1 MSEGQRQKFRTGGVI
16 RQASNEDCI
25 NSPRRGVSC
34 NRIVFPEPLHAS
46 KVSAEVLPIAVS
58 ITSLKGASRI
68 SVEAHG
74 LRIISFF
81 GGYFIMAIRIR
92 FIQRSEK
99 ITTLMLW
106 LSLEYQYSLLLIN
119 FILVDLSKY
128 TKFKV
133 NEFVCYLP
141 LIMLKRKGEILLQ
154 ITNPLVGI

>member
-81 GGYFIMAIRIR
+81 GGYFIMAIQNKIR
-92 FIQRSEK
+92 LIQRSEN
-99 ITTLMLW
+99 ITPLMLW

-141 LIMLKRKGEILLQ
+141 LIMLREKAKY
-154 ITNPLVGI
+154 